1 MVNIL
6 FHFSAKKNNQNICK
20 ILLENGGDPNS
31 RNKSGETPLITAVL
45 WGKKDNV
52 LELINHGA
60 DTKITDNNGKSP
72 EYYASEKGYTEI
84 LEILLWQNRF
94 TENF

>member
-1 MVNIL
+1 M
-6 FHFSAKKNNQNICK
+6 
-20 ILLENGGDPNS
+20 ENGGNPNS
-31 RNKSGETPLITAVL
+31 RNKNGETPLITAVL

-72 EYYASEKGYTEI
+72 EYYASEKDI
-84 LEILLWQNRF
+84 QKFLKCL
-94 TENF
+94 